1 MPTITQSTISY
12 LVQARKA
19 LIALWTL
26 TLLIALTLVPSA
38 FAATQADWQFNEVV
52 RTVSGVS
59 YETLTAVVAAARLAI
74 GGLMVATAAV
84 LLTRAPQPG
93 ALLAALALMTFPF
106 TAGLF
111 GNAGSSTLAAPWNG
125 LLDAVVTVL
134 SIAGGLSILA
144 LLFLF
149 PNGRFHTAPLRVI
162 ALAGLLLVAAAILIT
177 SIIEEGWW
185 VFAIALLFTVL
196 TGVIGQALRYQ
207 DADAVRRRQTISFTA
222 AVLLVPY
229 WALVS
234 MISAWPLLSLLSGF
248 ILLAVLAWGLF
259 LAARRGLWGEPL
271 PSTRLFAGLAI
282 PLALAATVAA
292 GLWWRGSQPVAVD
305 LAAAAPADSIPVLL
319 DTDMAMDDI
328 AALFFLLQHPAIDL
342 RAITVNGVAFA
353 HCEEGVRN
361 ALGLLEVARAPDIP
375 VTCGRE
381 EPYPGGTPAPDD
393 WRSAADNLHGGQVR
407 TGSRVPDSRPA
418 AELLANTIRAAPGA
432 IVVVALGPLTNLAEA
447 FQADPALA
455 GQIKELIIMGGAVN
469 APGNVVDGDPT
480 NQVAEWNFF
489 GDPVAAGI
497 VLASGAPITLVPL
510 DATNDVPFTR
520 GFYQRLSASHLTRPA
535 VFLYNLIYMNQWWLD
550 GGMYWWDTLAATLVT
565 DPGLVTVE
573 EMALDVITDE
583 GPEMGRTVETLDGA
597 SMQVATAAD
606 RQAFEALFLTV
617 MNHE

>member
-149 PNGRFHTAPLRVI
+149 PNGRFHTAPLRII

-196 TGVIGQALRYQ
+196 TACSLGVMPLVTAHSSTRRTRLRGLPTP
-207 DADAVRRRQTISFTA
+207 RTS
-222 AVLLVPY
+222 
-229 WALVS
+229 
-234 MISAWPLLSLLSGF
+234 
-248 ILLAVLAWGLF
+248 GLF
-259 LAARRGLWGEPL
+259 
-271 PSTRLFAGLAI
+271 
-282 PLALAATVAA
+282 
-292 GLWWRGSQPVAVD
+292 
-305 LAAAAPADSIPVLL
+305 
-319 DTDMAMDDI
+319 
-328 AALFFLLQHPAIDL
+328 
-342 RAITVNGVAFA
+342 
-353 HCEEGVRN
+353 
-361 ALGLLEVARAPDIP
+361 
-375 VTCGRE
+375 
-381 EPYPGGTPAPDD
+381 
-393 WRSAADNLHGGQVR
+393 
-407 TGSRVPDSRPA
+407 SRVQVYRERSMRERSLPTS
-418 AELLANTIRAAPGA
+418 LAPTF
-432 IVVVALGPLTNLAEA
+432 LAEA
-447 FQADPALA
+447 RSSRA
-455 GQIKELIIMGGAVN
+455 
-469 APGNVVDGDPT
+469 
-480 NQVAEWNFF
+480 
-489 GDPVAAGI
+489 
-497 VLASGAPITLVPL
+497 
-510 DATNDVPFTR
+510 
-520 GFYQRLSASHLTRPA
+520 
-535 VFLYNLIYMNQWWLD
+535 
-550 GGMYWWDTLAATLVT
+550 
-565 DPGLVTVE
+565 
-573 EMALDVITDE
+573 
-583 GPEMGRTVETLDGA
+583 
-597 SMQVATAAD
+597 
-606 RQAFEALFLTV
+606 
-617 MNHE
+617 